1 MGLGEQ
7 RKEIATIRER
17 NLAVKLSDADCRRI
31 AEKAGR
37 VGMTVEGLIASFIGD
52 LVDGTYTNGSD
63 ERMYAQAWFDRCG
76 FEMMAERTL
85 LSWLIISDGVEWFMR
100 DYEFKLSY
108 EEELE
113 CVMNVES
120 PTEEDLLMAEDLR
133 DEIANCED
141 ELRSAYDESG
151 SDETYEDAVEKVVA
165 WARRLEDM

>member
-17 NLAVKLSDADCRRI
+17 NLGIRLSDADCRRI
-31 AEKAGR
+31 AEKAGK

-85 LSWLIISDGVEWFMR
+85 LSWLLLSDGIGWFMMN
-100 DYEFKLSY
+100 YESKVSF
-108 EEELE
+108 EEELSE
-113 CVMNVES
+113 
-120 PTEEDLLMAEDLR
+120 TEDPDDREYLKE
-133 DEIANCED
+133 EIEMCED
-141 ELRSAYDESG
+141 ELRLAYDESG
-151 SDETYEDAVEKVVA
+151 SEETYEDAVEKVVA